1 MTSVKRI
8 KVTPIESI
16 SSKIELKPAQKPEK
30 SSVHPVRWLIRRFKY
45 FCTVTALH
53 GFGHIVREDTGL
65 AEKIFWAICTF
76 ASHVTAMVLLWFSWN
91 WSNLTPVVT
100 VIESTHYAT
109 WNIPFPAVTICNL
122 NKISLKRALA
132 KATDMKRPENVTAEE
147 LAQMFQHLTIFM
159 GYTHES
165 TGNFNLIDS
174 VLHMNNL
181 TVFGVLQD
189 LAPGCSETLDRCM
202 WKGTQTR
209 CDTLF
214 QPVNSTLGVCCSFN
228 YYATSKMNY
237 PKKLLHS
244 IPKEPRRVTACG
256 HQTGLT
262 VIISPDLEN
271 YHTTILGTSGF
282 RVSIARDQRDCKISW
297 KPINN
302 HARD

>member
-1 MTSVKRI
+1 MTSVKQI

-16 SSKIELKPAQKPEK
+16 SSKIELKPVQKPEK
-30 SSVHPVRWLIRRFKY
+30 SVHPVRWLIRRFKY
-45 FCTVTALH
+45 FCRVTALH

-76 ASHVTAMVLLWFSWN
+76 ASHITAMVLLWFSWN

-132 KATDMKRPENVTAEE
+132 KANNMKRPENVSAEE
-147 LAQMFQHLTIFM
+147 LAQMFQDLTIFM

-165 TGNFNLIDS
+165 MGNFNQIDS

-181 TVFGVLQD
+181 TVFEVLQD

-214 QPVNSTLGVCCSFN
+214 QPVNSTLGVCCF
-228 YYATSKMNY
+228 
-237 PKKLLHS
+237 
-244 IPKEPRRVTACG
+244 I
-256 HQTGLT
+256 
-262 VIISPDLEN
+262 
-271 YHTTILGTSGF
+271 
-282 RVSIARDQRDCKISW
+282 
-297 KPINN
+297 
-302 HARD
+302 